1 MYGGLSWS
9 CFMDTQK
16 HKECYCTCLSV
27 AMMLT
32 FNFVRF
38 ESVPSAFWLLP
49 SIRMART
56 QCKSLVFIIC
66 KNPPASAAFVIP
78 SLSPHLCPSLTSL
91 PSSPFFLFLPFLLPV
106 KCFVCHDF
114 PCSLSERRQCASPVG
129 TGPQFPRQ
137 LYNCFGCVPSATG
150 YRGIID
156 VKRNMYETRTCERPP
171 YGSVRSLTRGHLS
184 VFQ

>member
-16 HKECYCTCLSV
+16 HKECYYTCPSV
-27 AMMLT
+27 AMMFTCNL
-32 FNFVRF
+32 VRF
-38 ESVPSAFWLLP
+38 ESVPSAFCLP
-49 SIRMART
+49 SAWLAHNANLLF
-56 QCKSLVFIIC
+56 SSSV
-66 KNPPASAAFVIP
+66 KNPPPRLRRFCYPVSVSPPLPI
-78 SLSPHLCPSLTSL
+78 PHLPPLFS
-91 PSSPFFLFLPFLLPV
+91 FFLFLPFLLPV

-156 VKRNMYETRTCERPP
+156 VKRNMYEMRTCERPP

>member
-1 MYGGLSWS
+1 MVACPDHVSW
-9 CFMDTQK
+9 T
-16 HKECYCTCLSV
+16 HKNTKSV
-27 AMMLT
+27 IIPARVSPRCSLLILC
-32 FNFVRF
+32 VLRA
-38 ESVPSAFWLLP
+38 SQARPDCCHPSAWLAHNANLLFSSSVKIPPPLRRFCYPVSVSPPLP
-49 SIRMART
+49 I
-56 QCKSLVFIIC
+56 
-66 KNPPASAAFVIP
+66 
-78 SLSPHLCPSLTSL
+78 PHLPPLFS
-91 PSSPFFLFLPFLLPV
+91 FFLFLPFLLPV

-171 YGSVRSLTRGHLS
+171 YGSVHSLTRGHLS
-184 VFQ
+184 IFQ

>member
-16 HKECYCTCLSV
+16 HKECYYTCLSV

-32 FNFVRF
+32 FNFVWL
-38 ESVPSAFWLLP
+38 ESVWRLFWWLP
-49 SIRMART
+49 SIRIAHT

-66 KNPPASAAFVIP
+66 KNPPTFAAFVI
-78 SLSPHLCPSLTSL
+78 LSVSPPLPIPHLPPLFSFFYSPRSCS
-91 PSSPFFLFLPFLLPV
+91 PSSALFAVTFHAV
-106 KCFVCHDF
+106 Y
-114 PCSLSERRQCASPVG
+114 LSTDSAPHPG

-156 VKRNMYETRTCERPP
+156 VKRNMYETRRCERPP
-171 YGSVRSLTRGHLS
+171 YGSVRSLTRGNLS